1 MNFLYKYD
9 EIENQQIGTEEM
21 QDFMNKTE
29 KMLEKIEI
37 AFKSQLN
44 NLYKSDM
51 MDTDA
56 EMKVFD
62 TMLKSDGISGE
73 QDFKI

>member
-1 MNFLYKYD
+1 MKA
-9 EIENQQIGTEEM
+9 
-21 QDFMNKTE
+21 FMAKTE
-29 KMLEKIEI
+29 KMLSKIEV
-37 AFKSQLN
+37 AFKSQLT

-56 EMKVFD
+56 EMKLFD

-73 QDFKI
+73 EDFKI